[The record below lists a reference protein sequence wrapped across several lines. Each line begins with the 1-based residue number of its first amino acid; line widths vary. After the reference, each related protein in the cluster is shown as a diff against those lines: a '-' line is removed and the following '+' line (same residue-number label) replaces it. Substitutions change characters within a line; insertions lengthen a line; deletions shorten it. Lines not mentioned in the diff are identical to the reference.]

1 MKEVD
6 YKEFYEKTHAARKRY
21 HARRQMKI
29 KLLMKKAAEAGIVVT
44 DKEVD
49 DYMRKNVKK

>member
-1 MKEVD
+1 
-6 YKEFYEKTHAARKRY
+6 
-21 HARRQMKI
+21 MKI

>member
-6 YKEFYEKTHAARKRY
+6 YKEFYEKTLAARKKY
-21 HARRQMKI
+21 HARRQMRI
-29 KLLMKKAAEAGIVVT
+29 KLLMRKAIESGIVVT

-49 DYMRKNVKK
+49 DYMKKNAKK